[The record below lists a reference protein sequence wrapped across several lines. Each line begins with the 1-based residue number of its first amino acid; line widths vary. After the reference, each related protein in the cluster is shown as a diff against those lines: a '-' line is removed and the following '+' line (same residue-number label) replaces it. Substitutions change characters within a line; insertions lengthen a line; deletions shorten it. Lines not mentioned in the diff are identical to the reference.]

1 MDEKSAPQNEQ
12 LKTLEALVDET
23 EARSQETHR
32 RHLEVRAGFYEKLAA
47 LDAGSIAL
55 VVSVGIAFVGRAES
69 TSAPLHVRLG
79 WLVAIAFFL
88 WLSLLFSIA
97 HNLIYVKSTRL
108 EAEVAQA
115 ALDTQR
121 LLRGVLTAHL
131 SGSEQSIKVM
141 DDVLERS
148 FGKRLEIT
156 AKKTFRLLSVN
167 RVLFVGY
174 VATASFLIAYTL
186 AFTWFMRIWWITR

>member
-12 LKTLEALVDET
+12 LKQLETFADEAKAL
-23 EARSQETHR
+23 SKETHR

-55 VVSVGIAFVGRAES
+55 VVSVGIAFVGRSES
-69 TSAPLHVRLG
+69 ASAPLHARLG

-97 HNLIYVKSTRL
+97 HNLIYVTSTRL
-108 EAEVAQA
+108 EAEVAQESSNIH
-115 ALDTQR
+115 R

-141 DDVLERS
+141 DDLIKQS

-156 AKKTFRLLSVN
+156 TKKTFRLLSVN
-167 RVLFVGY
+167 RVLFIGY

-186 AFTWFMRIWWITR
+186 AFTWFMRIWWLTR